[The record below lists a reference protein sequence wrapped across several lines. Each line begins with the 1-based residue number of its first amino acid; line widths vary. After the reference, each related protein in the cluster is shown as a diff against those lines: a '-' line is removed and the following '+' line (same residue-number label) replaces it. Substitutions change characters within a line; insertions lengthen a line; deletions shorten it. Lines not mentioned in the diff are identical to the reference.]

1 MCSLVCAGF
10 WTGYWSGIV
19 VIQSPSCVQLF
30 ATYGLQHAR
39 SPCPLPSPQICPSSC
54 PLNRWCHPAVS
65 PSDTLFFFPQSF
77 PASGTFPMSQLF
89 TSDDQNTRASA
100 SASVLPA
107 SIQDLFPLRLADFI
121 SFLYTEVY
129 KDQVSRDTNFKGFL
143 ILLLI

>member
-1 MCSLVCAGF
+1 
-10 WTGYWSGIV
+10 
-19 VIQSPSCVQLF
+19 
-30 ATYGLQHAR
+30 
-39 SPCPLPSPQICPSSC
+39 
-54 PLNRWCHPAVS
+54 
-65 PSDTLFFFPQSF
+65 
-77 PASGTFPMSQLF
+77 MSQLF

-129 KDQVSRDTNFKGFL
+129 KDQLSRDTNFKGFL

>member
-1 MCSLVCAGF
+1 MLGSGLDTEVVLLLFSHPVVSNSL
-10 WTGYWSGIV
+10 
-19 VIQSPSCVQLF
+19 QP
-30 ATYGLQHAR
+30 YGLQHAR

-54 PLNRWCHPAVS
+54 PLYRWCHPAVS
-65 PSDTLFFFPQSF
+65 PSDTLFFFPHSF
-77 PASGTFPMSQLF
+77 PALGTFPMSQLF

-129 KDQVSRDTNFKGFL
+129 KDQLSRDTNLKGFL